1 MGEWESGAE
10 KMPSTVTVLCARNGT
25 GVGWWVVGLI
35 EASQIQETD
44 ALLNAASGRTRQ
56 KALELGNTWYMLE

>member
-1 MGEWESGAE
+1 
-10 KMPSTVTVLCARNGT
+10 
-25 GVGWWVVGLI
+25 VGLI